1 MPCFSSFELS
11 YWEKLHITKGSISNK
26 FPVNFPS
33 GPEQAI
39 VDKILCI
46 IVQIVLIYRELEL
59 RHAIL

>member
-1 MPCFSSFELS
+1 MSCYELS
-11 YWEKLHITKGSISNK
+11 NRENYILSNQ
-26 FPVNFPS
+26 FPVNFQS

-39 VDKILCI
+39 IDKILCI